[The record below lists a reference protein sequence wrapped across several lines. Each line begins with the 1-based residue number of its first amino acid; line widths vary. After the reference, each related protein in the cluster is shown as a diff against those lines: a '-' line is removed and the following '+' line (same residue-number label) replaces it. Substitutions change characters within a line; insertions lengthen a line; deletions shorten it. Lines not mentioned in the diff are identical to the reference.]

1 MAIIDIF
8 KTEKKV
14 ETVSSQGFLTEVSFV
29 DEEPLLLNQEKKS
42 GFSRDALL
50 SFVCVRLFFFVLFLC
65 TIIWFFYTLCKTSIY
80 LFLKLCFWGSSD
92 MFNLKLS
99 KSWISLKRSFI
110 CGIALVLALL
120 SPALGIMI
128 ACTYFLM
135 YDKSGVE
142 EVVPSALREQ
152 FKDLFAQGSQN

>member
-1 MAIIDIF
+1 
-8 KTEKKV
+8 
-14 ETVSSQGFLTEVSFV
+14 
-29 DEEPLLLNQEKKS
+29 
-42 GFSRDALL
+42 
-50 SFVCVRLFFFVLFLC
+50 
-65 TIIWFFYTLCKTSIY
+65 
-80 LFLKLCFWGSSD
+80 